1 MRDLSLHLMD
11 IVQNSVK
18 AKANAIR
25 ISFEAQPA
33 QDWLIMAVE
42 DNGSGMPLEMVEAVK
57 DPFVTSRTTRSVG
70 LGIPLLKEL
79 CELTG
84 GELLLESTLGLGTN
98 LSARLGLHSIDRL
111 PLGDIGGTLFVLVS
125 ADPQLDYSLI
135 FSAPDRLFELNLH
148 DLREELDGV
157 PLDEPEVLAWIRDY
171 VREQQ
176 QAIFAGFLDEIEV
189 QPENAPDKEIS

>member
-18 AKANAIR
+18 AKANEISIAIEVR
-25 ISFEAQPA
+25 PDSDQLVLSIT
-33 QDWLIMAVE
+33 
-42 DNGSGMPLEMVEAVK
+42 DNGSGMPAEMVERVK

-84 GELLLESTLGLGTN
+84 GHLELSSVEGKGTRLVACLGL
-98 LSARLGLHSIDRL
+98 SSIDRL
-111 PLGDIGGTLFVLVS
+111 PLGEIGDTLFVLVS
-125 ADPQLDYSLI
+125 ADPLLNYSLT
-135 FSAPDRLFELNLH
+135 FSAPDRLFELNLADVRTELE
-148 DLREELDGV
+148 DL
-157 PLDEPEVLAWIRDY
+157 PLDEPSVLVWLRDY

-176 QAIFAGFLDEIEV
+176 QAVFSGYLDEIT
-189 QPENAPDKEIS
+189 S

>member
-18 AKANAIR
+18 AKASE
-25 ISFEAQPA
+25 ISITIDVRPEADQ
-33 QDWLIMAVE
+33 LILTID
-42 DNGSGMPLEMVEAVK
+42 DNGSGMPADMVERVK

-84 GELLLESTLGLGTN
+84 GHLELSSTEGEGTRLIACLGL
-98 LSARLGLHSIDRL
+98 SSIDRL
-111 PLGDIGGTLFVLVS
+111 PLGEIGDTLFVLVS
-125 ADPQLDYSLI
+125 ADPDLDYTLT
-135 FSAPDRLFELNLH
+135 FSAPGRLFELKLA
-148 DLREELDGV
+148 DIRDELEGL
-157 PLDEPEVLAWIRDY
+157 PLDEPSVLAWLRDY

-176 QAIFAGFLDEIEV
+176 QAVFSGYLDEMT
-189 QPENAPDKEIS
+189 S